1 MPLDTIK
8 HYPVMAN
15 EVLSFIT
22 NNKTIIDCTFGGGGY
37 SSKILKKYRGSY
49 LIGLDRDKNTS
60 VHALKLK
67 KNYFDRF

>member
-15 EVLSFIT
+15 EVLSYIT

-37 SSKILKKYRGSY
+37 SSKILKKYKGSKG
-49 LIGLDRDKNTS
+49 LIFKDAECRARRS
-60 VHALKLK
+60 AFRVS
-67 KNYFDRF
+67 